1 VEVVGLPGLFGV
13 ITKRPPDEAKAE
25 IDRML
30 DCVSYESFYTSGSF
44 AMEPQGLYIGWAVQ
58 QGSFSE
64 CMPIIDSAHN
74 RTMFFSGQNF
84 PNEHLV
90 GALRS
95 GGHTPNFTHASYLL
109 DAYDLNEAA
118 FFSSLNGWFCGV
130 IADVESGVVHL
141 FNDRYGVGRLY
152 IYEAPD
158 GFYFASEAK
167 ALLRVRKEL
176 RRLDPQGMGE
186 FFACDCALE
195 NRTLFSNLFLLPGG
209 SLWTFQGGSLTRKGS
224 YFTPEE
230 WENQEPL
237 SRDCFLEEMD
247 STFARLLPRYSH
259 FRKPTAISLTGGL
272 DTRMIFAYLAGRP
285 GEFPCYTFGG
295 IGKDTFDVSI
305 ARSVAKACGQPHTTV
320 KLGPEFLADFPR
332 YAERTVYISDGCHD
346 VCGTHDVYFNAI
358 AREISPAR
366 LTGKFGS
373 EVLRRTRQLWARPPA
388 QDLFEPAFRPY
399 VNDTVSTMASMD
411 VLNEVSFAAFVEIP
425 WHEYGRLAVEQSQV
439 TFITPYMDNDLVR
452 LMYRGRDAV
461 AVGGADNPVRSIQ
474 KRRPELLDILTD
486 RGYRGGGFTS
496 WISRHFYQTLLFK
509 WDWFFHYMPH
519 RYAKLGAFLERLHVQ
534 DLFLGRHIMT
544 NYRAWFQQDLSDYL
558 RDMLLD
564 PNARVRE
571 YIDGPVLERM
581 VHSHIKGER
590 CYLGEINKALTAELI
605 HRQLIEGL
613 SD

>member
-1 VEVVGLPGLFGV
+1 MKVPGLFGV
-13 ITKRPPDEAKAE
+13 ITKRPLDEAKAE

-30 DCVSYESFYTSGSF
+30 ACVKHESFYTTGSF

-58 QGSFSE
+58 QGSFSD
-64 CMPIIDSAHN
+64 CMPIIDSAHD

-90 GALRS
+90 SALRS
-95 GGHTPNFTHASYLL
+95 RGHVRNFTHASYLL

-130 IADVESGVVHL
+130 IADVESGAVHL

-167 ALLRVRKEL
+167 ALLKVRQEL
-176 RRLDPQGMGE
+176 RQVDPQGLGE

-209 SLWTFQGGSLTRKGS
+209 SLWTFEACSLTRKAH
-224 YFTPEE
+224 YFKPEE

-237 SRDCFLEEMD
+237 TWEPFHQELD

-272 DTRMIFAYLAGRP
+272 DTRMILAYMNGQSIT
-285 GEFPCYTFGG
+285 FPCYTFSG
-295 IGKDTFDVSI
+295 IGRDTFDVSI

-320 KLGPEFLADFPR
+320 PLGQEFLANFQS
-332 YAERTVYISDGCHD
+332 YAERTIYISDGCHD
-346 VCGTHDVYFNAI
+346 VCGAHDIYFNAI
-358 AREISPAR
+358 AREIAPVR

-373 EVLRRTRQLWARPPA
+373 EVLRRTRQLRARPPA

-399 VNDTVSTMASMD
+399 VNGTVSTMAPMD

-425 WHEYGRLAVEQSQV
+425 WREYGRLAIEQSQL
-439 TFITPYMDNDLVR
+439 TFITPYLDNELVR
-452 LMYRGRDAV
+452 LMYRGRRAIEGRD
-461 AVGGADNPVRSIQ
+461 DIPIQSIQ
-474 KRRPELLDILTD
+474 KRRPELLYILTD
-486 RGYRGGGFTS
+486 RGHQGGGLTS
-496 WISRHFYQTLLFK
+496 WVSRYFYGTLLFK
-509 WDWFFHYMPH
+509 GDWFFHYMPH
-519 RYAKLGAFLERLHVQ
+519 RYRKIGKFLEQLHVQ
-534 DLFLGRHIMT
+534 DLFLGRYFMT
-544 NYRAWFQQDLSDYL
+544 NYRAWFRQNLSDYL
-558 RDMLLD
+558 RDILLD
-564 PNARVRE
+564 RNARVRE
-571 YIDGPVLERM
+571 YINGPVLEQM

-613 SD
+613 RD

>member
-1 VEVVGLPGLFGV
+1 MNSRWEAFRLQGLFGL
-13 ITKRPPDEAKAE
+13 ITKRPPVEAKAE

-30 DCVSYESFYTSGSF
+30 TCVKHEPLYTTGSF

-64 CMPIIDSAHN
+64 CMPIIDSAHD

-90 GALRS
+90 SALRS
-95 GGHTPNFTHASYLL
+95 GGHARDFTHASYLL

-130 IADVESGVVHL
+130 IADVESGAVHM

-237 SRDCFLEEMD
+237 SRDSFLEEMD

-272 DTRMIFAYLAGRP
+272 DTRMILAYMNGQS
-285 GEFPCYTFGG
+285 GNFPCYTFGG

-320 KLGPEFLADFPR
+320 KLGPEFLANFPS
-332 YAERTVYISDGCHD
+332 YAERTVYLSDGCHN
-346 VCGTHDVYFNAI
+346 VCRAHDIYFNATARKI
-358 AREISPAR
+358 APVR
-366 LTGKFGS
+366 LTGTFGS
-373 EVLRRTRQLWARPPA
+373 EVLRHQRLLRAGSPSPDFLDHGFSR
-388 QDLFEPAFRPY
+388 Y
-399 VNDTVSTMASMD
+399 VSSAASTLASLEMSD
-411 VLNEVSFAAFVEIP
+411 KLSFAAFVEIP
-425 WHEYGRLAVEQSQV
+425 WYAYGCLAIEQSQLAIV
-439 TFITPYMDNDLVR
+439 TPYLDNDLVR
-452 LMYRGRDAV
+452 LMYRGRHAI
-461 AVGGADNPVRSIQ
+461 VGRDDIPIQSIQ
-474 KRRPELLDILTD
+474 KRRPELL
-486 RGYRGGGFTS
+486 
-496 WISRHFYQTLLFK
+496 
-509 WDWFFHYMPH
+509 
-519 RYAKLGAFLERLHVQ
+519 
-534 DLFLGRHIMT
+534 
-544 NYRAWFQQDLSDYL
+544 
-558 RDMLLD
+558 
-564 PNARVRE
+564 
-571 YIDGPVLERM
+571 
-581 VHSHIKGER
+581 
-590 CYLGEINKALTAELI
+590 
-605 HRQLIEGL
+605 
-613 SD
+613 